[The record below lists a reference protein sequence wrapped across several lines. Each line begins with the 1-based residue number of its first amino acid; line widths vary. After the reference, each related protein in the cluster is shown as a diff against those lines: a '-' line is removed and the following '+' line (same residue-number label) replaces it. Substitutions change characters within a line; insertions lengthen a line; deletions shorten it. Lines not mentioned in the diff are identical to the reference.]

1 MTTLQAWLI
10 ILLPLTSFVLIGL
23 GLHRYH
29 RLSAGVTLA
38 AIGGSLLLSLR
49 ALQAVLQ
56 AQDHLVP
63 LASLT
68 WLSVYDLRIDLTLT
82 LDSLTA
88 VMLIVVTSVSLLVQ
102 VYSTAYMHGEE
113 GYGRFFAEMSLFT
126 ASMLGLV
133 LADNLLLLYAFWEL
147 VGLCSYLLIGFW
159 YQRPA
164 AAAAAKKAFVVTR
177 FGDFGFLIA
186 ILLLYANN
194 PEGTLSISTLA
205 AMANEGVLKGAL
217 LTWAALGIFSGA
229 VGKSGQ
235 FPLHVWLPDAMEG
248 PTPVSALIH
257 AATMVAAGVYLVA
270 RTFPLFAAAP
280 DALGTVA
287 LIGGFTAFFAA
298 TMGLV
303 ATDIKRVLAYST
315 ISQLGYMMLALGVG
329 AYAAAAFHL
338 LNHAFFKALLFL
350 GSGSIYHAVE
360 TYDLRFMGG
369 LRRAMPITF
378 TTFVIAALAIAGIP
392 PLSGFWSK
400 DEILTETLL
409 SGNLPLFLLALA
421 AALMTAFYMFRLVFL
436 AFAGESRAV
445 PGAHARHPHES
456 PWLMTLPLALL
467 AVPSVLSG
475 FLNPIRELAPLTG
488 LAPHALSNLLGAPPL
503 VHDALSRAGHATAAF
518 NPTVALLST
527 AVAVAGILLAW
538 AMYGARFLSAE
549 ALGRGLAPV
558 YRTLISK
565 YWIDELYQAI
575 VNWFVLGL
583 GRLLHWFD
591 ANVVDGI
598 VNAAGRLPIGVGG
611 ALRYAQSGQAQA
623 YGLAFLAGVIV
634 LLAAFLI
641 RGV

>member
-38 AIGGSLLLSLR
+38 AIAGSLLLSLR

-63 LASLT
+63 LAPLT
-68 WLSVYDLRIDLTLT
+68 WLSVYDFHIELTLT

-102 VYSTAYMHGEE
+102 VYATAYMHGEE

-177 FGDFGFLIA
+177 FGDFGFLVA

-194 PEGTLSISTLA
+194 PEGTLSISALS
-205 AMANEGVLKGAL
+205 AMANDGVLKGAL

-270 RTFPLFAAAP
+270 RTFPLFAAA
-280 DALGTVA
+280 DGALATVA

-350 GSGSIYHAVE
+350 GSGSIHHAVD

-378 TTFVIAALAIAGIP
+378 TTFVIAALSIAGLP

-400 DEILTETLL
+400 DEILTETLA
-409 SGNLPLFLLALA
+409 SGNLTLFLLALA

-445 PGAHARHPHES
+445 PGVNAAHAHES

-467 AVPSVLSG
+467 AIPSLLSG
-475 FLNPIRELAPLTG
+475 FLNPIGELAPLTG
-488 LAPHALSNLLGAPPL
+488 LAPHALSDFLGAPPL
-503 VHDALSRAGHATAAF
+503 VHAALADAAHEAAF

-527 AVAVAGILLAW
+527 GVAAAGIVLAW
-538 AMYGARFLSAE
+538 AMYGARFLCAK
-549 ALGRGLAPV
+549 ALGRGLAPI

-575 VNWFVLGL
+575 VDWFILGL

-591 ANVVDGI
+591 ANVVDGV
-598 VNAAGRLPIGVGG
+598 VNAAGRLPIAVGG

>member
-88 VMLIVVTSVSLLVQ
+88 VMLIVVTSLSLLVQ

-113 GYGRFFAEMSLFT
+113 GYGGFFAEMSLFT

-235 FPLHVWLPDAMEG
+235 FPLHVWLPYAMEG

-257 AATMVAAGVYLVA
+257 AATMVAAGVFMVA
-270 RTFPLFAAAP
+270 RCNAIFNLSQVAMNVVAIVGGVTALFAA
-280 DALGTVA
+280 T
-287 LIGGFTAFFAA
+287 IA
-298 TMGLV
+298 T
-303 ATDIKRVLAYST
+303 TQNDIKRIIAYST
-315 ISQLGYMMLALGVG
+315 LSHLGMMFLACGVG
-329 AYAAAAFHL
+329 AYAAGVFHL
-338 LNHAFFKALLFL
+338 YTHAFFKALLFL
-350 GSGSIYHAVE
+350 
-360 TYDLRFMGG
+360 
-369 LRRAMPITF
+369 
-378 TTFVIAALAIAGIP
+378 
-392 PLSGFWSK
+392 
-400 DEILTETLL
+400 
-409 SGNLPLFLLALA
+409 
-421 AALMTAFYMFRLVFL
+421 
-436 AFAGESRAV
+436 
-445 PGAHARHPHES
+445 
-456 PWLMTLPLALL
+456 
-467 AVPSVLSG
+467 
-475 FLNPIRELAPLTG
+475 
-488 LAPHALSNLLGAPPL
+488 
-503 VHDALSRAGHATAAF
+503 
-518 NPTVALLST
+518 
-527 AVAVAGILLAW
+527 
-538 AMYGARFLSAE
+538 
-549 ALGRGLAPV
+549 
-558 YRTLISK
+558 
-565 YWIDELYQAI
+565 
-575 VNWFVLGL
+575 
-583 GRLLHWFD
+583 
-591 ANVVDGI
+591 
-598 VNAAGRLPIGVGG
+598 AAG
-611 ALRYAQSGQAQA
+611 S
-623 YGLAFLAGVIV
+623 VIH
-634 LLAAFLI
+634 A
-641 RGV
+641 